1 MLVRRCVYALTTM
14 ILNFNPTKLL
24 LSVIILMN
32 LASGAYS
39 QSGPGGVQGSS
50 DIPGPVFWI
59 RADGDITAT
68 SGNITSWND
77 DIANNNA
84 VLGGSDPQLLEAQ
97 INGRPAVEFDGND
110 YLTIPNSTRINDG
123 AVEEI
128 SIFSVFKTPA
138 NLTGTG
144 LEIIYEQGGGTNG
157 INIYLQRDNSNP
169 EIIMM
174 MWENDGG
181 DKEYYAS
188 FAATASTVYQVQI
201 NYDGSSS
208 RVDYYQN
215 NNLLGTTYDPNST
228 NFATLNSHTGL
239 LGIGG
244 LNNDSQRQ
252 GFVNLQDPDPGYY
265 FTGQIAELILYDV
278 YLNDA
283 ERNIVANYL
292 AEKYALTIGS
302 DLYDDATYSYEVT
315 AIGRSGTDTHLS
327 GTGSGGGLTLQDA
340 GGVNADGDYVFAGHN
355 NLSADYTFTSAPQDI
370 NRLLRSWHIEETGV
384 VDDIKLVFDIVAL
397 GFDAPSDLADY
408 TLLYR
413 ASTGVDFT
421 EVTTNIT
428 PSLSDEVGSADDDV
442 VFTLSDLSTGYF
454 TLGLPLENNFV
465 DGQIPMA
472 AGVLSSADDPGP
484 IYWLEAGS
492 DNLGLAGSSVTSWTD
507 RIQEYVFLPQGSS
520 TTQPTLSSINGKNAL
535 SFDGDDL
542 ITSEELAD
550 VNGVTTGPTE
560 LNPSDRTIFFAF
572 ETPGSLS
579 GPNCGDPTDTDNYE
593 VIYEQGGQ
601 TNGINVYLNKCNS
614 QVYLR
619 AWEGDNS
626 TFGSFTV
633 SASTAY
639 VVSVVYDADI
649 GSNGTMTFYNANQVL
664 SSTTAAW
671 LDLFSR
677 HTGDI
682 GIGGVDNDS
691 EVIQSDN
698 STRVEL
704 AGDQLANFN
713 GKIGEI
719 VFYNVALNEAQ
730 HTVVS
735 NYLGEKYGVTLLSDD
750 FYTQPS
756 FNTEVIGIGQSD
768 GEVHAFNTGN
778 GGDLY
783 LLNEGG
789 INLDG
794 EYVFAGHNDNTHGYT
809 SINAPVDASRWNRI
823 WNIQK
828 TGTVDNIKIVFDTE
842 GAGFGPADLN
852 RVIDDYE
859 LLYRSGV
866 TGSFSVVSVSAKS
879 IGDIVGSNDKDVI
892 FTLSDGELQDGYY
905 TLRVPKQIDWFTYN
919 SGKWEE
925 PDNWTL
931 DPTGTRRLNPDNGY
945 PSDDADDSDNVTILN
960 GDEIIVD
967 ATTITTL
974 NSDKGTNTI
983 SLIKLDIDDGGILD
997 FGNTTGHSAISIIGT
1012 GKIQLNADNFIAG
1025 NAMGSQ
1031 GFNTTDGGTV
1041 EFYGATDYSLSS
1053 APTFNNMLVNLTGA
1067 TLTLLDDLALN
1078 GDLTVESGVL
1088 RINDNSATNIITID
1102 AGNNVLIEANG
1113 EIAVGTGD
1121 AVSVQA
1127 DQTITFHQFNIVG
1140 DFTNNGRA
1148 IFHNIDP
1155 AHITDSTYYDYYPTA
1170 SDPDDADQS
1179 IYASSEYGVAEVLF
1193 NTPNSDQSVL
1203 LNNTTEFYRIEVN
1216 KGTSQTYI
1224 CEISASSTDD
1234 FKIYGRI
1241 AFRQEDDD
1249 LTDDNEI
1256 DNPRALGLEG
1266 GILKLSDNIIVPEI
1280 AKLDQESAD
1289 VPGNNDTEAGFSG
1302 GNRNYVIDN
1311 DAQLWVASNAQVIH
1325 NYGWGIHVFGTL
1337 KITDDGFYGFT
1348 ELQPDVEGGSGNEGS
1363 DILIDVAGVFEQ
1375 SGGDVYTT
1383 QFRTKIGGASV
1394 PRGSFILTGGVFNVG
1409 NGDASTAHAI
1419 FSIPWPEMQ
1428 FKMTGDGPGD
1438 DPVLNLNLT
1447 DAGKPVS
1454 ATDAGLGV
1462 PGSVSAAWQ
1471 VSSSEGNYEV
1481 TAGTVNFIN
1490 NSGSNQEFGRRN
1502 YLITSTAPFYNLN
1515 VYREVVPNEGKQS
1528 LWLAGVDET
1537 TEDATPTSGAQEAKD
1552 LVVLNNFSVFEDPT
1566 ANGGTGTSDTELRLF
1581 GKDLYVGGDFLF
1593 RNNNTEFYTNENG
1606 GSTVFINGT
1615 GNQILTIDEGDFNG
1629 TGDNSAASGFLN
1641 LSFTGSGTKTLLVDN
1656 TFNGDNINILGDLTI
1671 ANNVMLNLNSER
1683 LTVNG
1688 DVTHSGEV
1696 TNTGGNANGKIILT
1710 GGAGIHTL
1718 SGNGTGIF
1726 NNLELDDAFGALLS
1740 NAFTVNGSLTMT
1752 SGILDIGTRQLTIDG
1767 LDGEITTTGSFD
1779 NTLMIATAGNASD
1792 GGLRMLFDADE
1803 TLLFPIGVGGSTDYY
1818 LPAEIDLSLA
1828 GATANYI
1835 NINPVA
1841 SALPTTNALAG
1852 DLLNLYWK
1860 VNHEFSG
1867 TKPTINELT
1876 LTYADDFISG
1886 AESGYVAGYVLDED
1900 PFTRGGE
1907 DFEDTDGDGSLT
1919 GGEGTADISSVNE
1932 TNNTIIFNGIS
1943 SAGFDILN
1951 ANYTAGE
1958 SSEFLGAVR
1967 VFYSRGSSED
1977 FGGEDWENTVTDAD
1991 ARRLWTFDGA
2001 TVPGAQVPPGA
2012 LPITAGD
2019 IVVIREGHEIFVD
2032 GAAAFAAQVV
2042 LDATNGSSKLI
2053 FEDASTGGTT
2063 PDDAYNS
2070 IFSIV
2075 SALPNDGS
2083 SSFSPEIVFYLDN
2096 VWTESEVLTNDNFNL
2111 PDGDYGDFT
2120 NYVSSINDRS
2130 YITYVWDGG
2139 TSRSGQAFIPND
2151 LIEYPNL
2158 RFAREDQDTD
2168 VNANLDPAN
2177 SHDGGDVLDIF
2188 VLPDVDIDVLGN
2200 IIIQDGAVVRMNV
2213 GTSGDIST
2221 TDLLFIEPGRL
2232 QFPGN
2237 SANSRT
2243 LIVNGDINMADG
2255 TMNVGAYID
2264 IDEPTGT
2271 ASSHDLTLLG
2281 DLILGA
2287 YDSLDL
2293 YGGDPTSNAVVSLTL
2308 QGSDDGVFTKSAT
2321 DAHAELYHIIMNK
2334 GADATTSFSFN
2345 DAFDL
2350 EGSSAGSSKAI
2361 RLTSGRLI
2369 LDDMG
2374 IDVTVNENAPD
2385 VNNNSNFTIPTA
2397 AALDIRAGTVRVT
2410 TTGSGDGN
2418 GVILN
2423 GKLAIS
2429 GGNLLLNGG
2438 TGANNF
2444 IEYGASGDAEINL
2457 SSGVLFVG
2465 SQLRQNLIQSTGV
2478 LKYIQTGGTALFGV
2492 NSAPNGNKG
2501 VFEVSNSGS
2510 QFTLNSDDEAAV
2522 FAVVGAQTN
2531 PTLGT
2536 LIIGGLTNVDI
2547 DPANYID
2554 IGYSGTVAGIGVT
2567 TNSSNEFALNIAQT
2581 IPNLRIDN
2589 TGSNSPVAKLFINP
2603 LTLSENLEI
2612 RNNGALDAEG
2622 LALTVQGDF
2631 INDGT
2636 FSPSNNITSFDG
2648 DVQVLSGST
2657 KTTFYKLISSPST
2670 SLTLA
2675 QEIRVNDD
2683 LNIESGI
2690 LNDDGNEIELKGD
2703 LFITTTHQ
2711 GTGGINFNGTAKQE
2725 IFLSDNEA
2733 TVDYVF
2739 INNSN
2744 TVELGPL
2751 SNNVQLRIDGELEL
2765 NSLLLIGDNRL
2776 IISPSGTITTSLSG
2790 FSKDVMISCNG
2801 SQADDG
2807 LEIEFE
2813 NGDLTF
2819 TLPVGIPDKYLPVS
2833 FDFTSDETL
2842 TASVL
2847 VKPIQPTTYPFF
2859 SILDGAADGTTD
2871 GQTNTLPYYWF
2882 ITSTANDG
2890 SDDLD
2895 NFSSASNALVLQYRD
2910 ADIRT
2915 EPGDEA
2921 DYRSARLVSPEWS
2934 KFTSADKVD
2943 DAQNQILFE
2952 DNDLGSGTD
2961 ISLSGFYTAGD
2972 PNDIPNLLAQYISV
2986 ISGDWNTAATWRQD
3000 TDYSDAIDGTEGDTP
3015 VIPNPGSIVI
3025 VHSDDVVTIDIPDL
3039 DNFSTRIDGTLAVV
3053 STTGH
3058 YLGIVEGSGTMTVEQ
3073 QLIPAFDVG
3082 LSTFFRTTG
3091 GELDFTGGGSYTI
3104 SANFSQIRGLRVSGG
3119 GTKTLPAIN
3128 YQVGTENIEIVGG
3141 TTLDNAQNDNDLT
3154 VEGDVLVTNG
3164 TFLTGDNSALITAES
3179 LIVGALGTLT
3189 STGAIFDLSQNLELA
3204 GGTINAGSSTYRL
3217 AGDLIRSTGT
3227 FNDQTSTILFDG
3239 AGSQL
3244 ISGDFT
3250 GANTLRNVTINNS
3263 GAGDVVT
3270 ITGNS
3275 DVEIANRLTLTDGRV
3290 YTDDNNTLNITN
3302 TNPLAINN
3310 AIGQSSF
3317 SSASYVNG
3325 PLSRQMLESTS
3336 PYPFPVGDGSNN
3348 GYMEIRDPQGYTGGT
3363 NKRFEVEYFAATPPL
3378 DVETLTA
3385 DATGI
3390 GVQSASSVEYWRI
3403 TVPSDATSLIGLY
3416 WDELSGVTDA
3426 DDIRIVWLNN
3436 PTGDAASSFTGDE
3449 QWDLLSRDLV
3459 SGTASQ
3465 GFVSSSERLS
3475 YSTQIVTLATTN
3487 ESSSPLPVEMLHFN
3501 GVENQGVVNLD
3512 WATATEIDNDHFEV
3526 QRSQDGRDWEVIG
3539 VVNGAGTT
3547 VEEQVY
3553 DFSDFKPYV
3562 GNSYY
3567 RLRQVDYD
3575 GKFAFTDIILVNV
3588 RLEPISLNVY
3598 PNPIEDIFT
3607 VDIKGIN
3614 ANEETPYSIIS
3625 LQGAYVGQ
3633 GILIAD
3639 DAGRIHER
3647 LSLSYGQP
3655 AGIYILRVATSQR
3668 AFRFNVIK
3676 K

>member
-1 MLVRRCVYALTTM
+1 M

-77 DIANNNA
+77 HIANNNA

-144 LEIIYEQGGGTNG
+144 VEIIYEQGGGTNG

-315 AIGRSGTDTHLS
+315 AIGRSGTNTHLS
-327 GTGSGGGLTLQDA
+327 GTGSGGGLTLQDD

-355 NLSADYTFTSAPQDI
+355 NLATDQTFTSAPQDI
-370 NRLLRSWHIEETGV
+370 NRLLRSWHIEETGA

-397 GFDAPSDLADY
+397 GFDAPSDVADY

-413 ASTGVDFT
+413 ANTGVDFT
-421 EVTTNIT
+421 EVTTNIA

-633 SASTAY
+633 SAGTAY

-768 GEVHAFNTGN
+768 GEIHAFNTGN

-960 GDEIIVD
+960 GDEIILD

-1155 AHITDSTYYDYYPTA
+1155 AHIADSTYYDYYPTA

-1671 ANNVMLNLNSER
+1671 ANNVMLDLNSER

-1688 DVTHSGEV
+1688 DVIHSGEV

-1726 NNLELDDAFGALLS
+1726 NNLELDDALGALLS

-1767 LDGEITTTGSFD
+1767 VDGEITTTGSFD

-1803 TLLFPIGVGGSTDYY
+1803 SLIFPIGIVGAMDYY

-1828 GATANYI
+1828 GASADYV
-1835 NINPVA
+1835 NINPVNA
-1841 SALPTTNALAG
+1841 NLATTNSSGG
-1852 DLLNLYWK
+1852 DLLGVYWK
-1860 VNHEFSG
+1860 LNHEFSG
-1867 TKPTINELT
+1867 TLPTLNSAIFN
-1876 LTYADDFISG
+1876 YNDDFVVG
-1886 AESGYVAGYVLDED
+1886 TESNYVAGYVWDEN
-1900 PFTRGGE
+1900 PYTRGGE
-1907 DFEDTDGDGSLT
+1907 DFLDADGNGALT
-1919 GGEGTADISSVNE
+1919 GGEGSAEPGSVDDAA
-1932 TNNTIIFNGIS
+1932 NNTITFDGITDS
-1943 SAGFDILN
+1943 GFEIVN
-1951 ANYTAGE
+1951 ANYTAGAVGR
-1958 SSEFLGAVR
+1958 FLGAVT
-1967 VFYSRGSSED
+1967 VYYSRKTQDSNQDWRSNGSWSLAGVQGVSAGSSY
-1977 FGGEDWENTVTDAD
+1977 
-1991 ARRLWTFDGA
+1991 
-2001 TVPGAQVPPGA
+2001 PQ
-2012 LPITAGD
+2012 AGD
-2019 IVVIREGHEIFVD
+2019 VAILGAHEGLNIGFSQNPVRMTLNNNSEV
-2032 GAAAFAAQVV
+2032 AAI
-2042 LDATNGSSKLI
+2042 I
-2053 FEDASTGGTT
+2053 FEDAEPGEDRARLFPQAGTTHDWAEVSGNGEIQLFYNNGGDVPTFNTSNDFGDFINNSESLWNWNNVSNNTGTGNIVTLPSFPSEFPNLRITANSNSSDPDGTDGWGNQKISQFTNSITVNGDMAIAARAALFIQEDITVSGDLDLGVGFGHGRLRFPNGNTDYTVRIEGDVTIGGSTAQIDNSYLDIQTTGTGTAEHLLQIGGDITLTENSGGTNGVLNLNNVAS
-2063 PDDAYNS
+2063 DDANVKLELINNGNHQLNNDTDEIPSFHKIVLNKGNS
-2070 IFSIV
+2070 V
-2075 SALPNDGS
+2075 VN
-2083 SSFSPEIVFYLDN
+2083 
-2096 VWTESEVLTNDNFNL
+2096 T
-2111 PDGDYGDFT
+2111 FT
-2120 NYVSSINDRS
+2120 IDSDISINDAS
-2130 YITYVWDGG
+2130 
-2139 TSRSGQAFIPND
+2139 
-2151 LIEYPNL
+2151 
-2158 RFAREDQDTD
+2158 
-2168 VNANLDPAN
+2168 
-2177 SHDGGDVLDIF
+2177 
-2188 VLPDVDIDVLGN
+2188 DID
-2200 IIIQDGAVVRMNV
+2200 D
-2213 GTSGDIST
+2213 
-2221 TDLLFIEPGRL
+2221 FPIE
-2232 QFPGN
+2232 
-2237 SANSRT
+2237 
-2243 LIVNGDINMADG
+2243 IVNG
-2255 TMNVGAYID
+2255 T
-2264 IDEPTGT
+2264 
-2271 ASSHDLTLLG
+2271 
-2281 DLILGA
+2281 LILEGA
-2287 YDSLDL
+2287 
-2293 YGGDPTSNAVVSLTL
+2293 
-2308 QGSDDGVFTKSAT
+2308 
-2321 DAHAELYHIIMNK
+2321 
-2334 GADATTSFSFN
+2334 
-2345 DAFDL
+2345 
-2350 EGSSAGSSKAI
+2350 
-2361 RLTSGRLI
+2361 
-2369 LDDMG
+2369 G
-2374 IDVTVNENAPD
+2374 IDVTLANDDTGNFLLPN
-2385 VNNNSNFTIPTA
+2385 VNNPEASA
-2397 AALDIRAGTVRVT
+2397 
-2410 TTGSGDGN
+2410 GSGSIELREGTLRIDGTST
-2418 GVILN
+2418 GMILN

-2492 NSAPNGNKG
+2492 NSAPSGNKG

-2522 FAVVGAQTN
+2522 FAIVGAQTN

-2612 RNNGALDAEG
+2612 RNNGALDAKG

-2636 FSPSNNITSFDG
+2636 FSPSNNTTSFDG

-2725 IFLSDNEA
+2725 IFLPDNEA

-3119 GTKTLPAIN
+3119 GIKTLPAIN

-3263 GAGDVVT
+3263 GSGDVVT

-3310 AIGQSSF
+3310 AVGQSSF

-3487 ESSSPLPVEMLHFN
+3487 ESSSPLPVEMLYFN

-3607 VDIKGIN
+3607 VEIKGIN

-3639 DAGRIHER
+3639 DAGRIHEQ

-3655 AGIYILRVATSQR
+3655 SGIYILRVATSQR
-3668 AFRFNVIK
+3668 VFRFNLIK